1 MTWRNTLSVICNR
14 NVITHKFSAWLGKM
28 RRKGGIFATFTVWF
42 KFVEGAGGRAV
53 KWGKIPLLSTLA
65 QRDLEG
71 EKMGTENSDSKSN
84 IGT

>member
-14 NVITHKFSAWLGKM
+14 NVTHKFSAWLGEM
-28 RRKGGIFATFTVWF
+28 RRKGGIFATFIVWF
-42 KFVEGAGGRAV
+42 KIVEGAGGRAV

-71 EKMGTENSDSKSN
+71 EKTGTENSDSN